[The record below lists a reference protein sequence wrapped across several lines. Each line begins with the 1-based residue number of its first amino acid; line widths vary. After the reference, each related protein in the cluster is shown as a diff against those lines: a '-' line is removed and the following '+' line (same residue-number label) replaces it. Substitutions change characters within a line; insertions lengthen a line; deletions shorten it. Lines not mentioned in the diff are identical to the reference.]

1 MTTRTFTLGVMAAL
15 CVVAHGAA
23 QTAKLQ
29 GKTYRSP
36 GGTTLR
42 LMLDENNVGAE
53 VTLGEMVFPAEHR
66 FRGSQARRD

>member
-15 CVVAHGAA
+15 CVVAQGAA

-36 GGTTLR
+36 GEGKKIASRWKL
-42 LMLDENNVGAE
+42 E
-53 VTLGEMVFPAEHR
+53 P
-66 FRGSQARRD
+66 